1 MILHHLR
8 KVRVGFSLR
17 RSSRA
22 PWWQV
27 LHTKTIARKNY
38 EGWDTFQPPRVPLGR
53 KKLQKSQKWFALTP
67 LSWWKND
74 SDDLPKP
81 PGGKYCIPKRLPRKI
96 KKVETLSNHL
106 EYHWDPKNCKNHKN
120 GSFWHHCFDGKINS
134 DDLPKPPG
142 GKYGIPKR
150 LPWKIRKVETSQ
162 STVYHRDAKNSK
174 NHEYDLLRHHC

>member
-53 KKLQKSQKWFALTP
+53 KKLRKSLKWFAPTP
-67 LSWWKND
+67 PSWRKND
-74 SDDLPKP
+74 WDDLPKP
-81 PGGKYCIPKRLPRKI
+81 PGGKYCIPKCSQGKI
-96 KKVETLSNHL
+96 TKVKTLSNHL
-106 EYHWDPKNCKNHKN
+106 EYHWDAKN
-120 GSFWHHCFDGKINS
+120 GKIHKIRFLWRHCHNGKMTRMTFPSPLVASIAYQNIHQEKLGRLR
-134 DDLPKPPG
+134 DLP
-142 GKYGIPKR
+142 
-150 LPWKIRKVETSQ
+150 T
-162 STVYHRDAKNSK
+162 T
-174 NHEYDLLRHHC
+174 